1 MEVSRLGVKSELLA
15 YASAIARQIQAT
27 SAINTAFLGNAGFLA
42 HRVRPGLEPTSSWI
56 LVRFVSAAPQW
67 ELLFFFL
74 FFFQTLQAQKK
85 SYVTLIF
92 SILINTTGHSLV
104 RMHSR

>member
-67 ELLFFFL
+67 ELLFFL
-74 FFFQTLQAQKK
+74 FFFFFKLYKPK
-85 SYVTLIF
+85 RNL
-92 SILINTTGHSLV
+92 
-104 RMHSR
+104 M